1 MGPRPAPTQSAT
13 RASPSGRGRLETY
26 TPQPSAVTKTH
37 PTARPGV
44 RTARDQGR
52 REISVRKTTARPL
65 QRSCASYASVRE
77 GLEAGPHPGAG
88 VSVPDPFSRAPSS
101 SYRRYFCTTGET
113 WACPCER
120 SARISSLDLLSLLQR
135 STGVGSLADLWQQML
150 QLGPHLQGRAA
161 RLTDTSSGSRSP
173 GQGTRQPE
181 DVDLWAAQR
190 AGAGG
195 DDAVDDPGERASC
208 IVEVNLGGEHRGDQ
222 RARRCSHLQR
232 KTRAPSRPAIFA
244 APDLETAHTSGAVL
258 ASSSSAP
265 RRP

>member
-1 MGPRPAPTQSAT
+1 MGSRGMGPRPSPTQSAT

-26 TPQPSAVTKTH
+26 TPQPSLVTKTH

-101 SYRRYFCTTGET
+101 SYRRYFCATGET

-120 SARISSLDLLSLLQR
+120 SARISSLNLLSLPQR
-135 STGVGSLADLWQQML
+135 STVLAQRFPLL
-150 QLGPHLQGRAA
+150 LRGEPRA
-161 RLTDTSSGSRSP
+161 RR
-173 GQGTRQPE
+173 
-181 DVDLWAAQR
+181 AQR
-190 AGAGG
+190 AGRFLCKHANGT
-195 DDAVDDPGERASC
+195 ACAASNYIC
-208 IVEVNLGGEHRGDQ
+208 YL
-222 RARRCSHLQR
+222 S
-232 KTRAPSRPAIFA
+232 
-244 APDLETAHTSGAVL
+244 
-258 ASSSSAP
+258 
-265 RRP
+265 

>member
-150 QLGPHLQGRAA
+150 QLGPHLQGRA
-161 RLTDTSSGSRSP
+161 RQGSRTHP
-173 GQGTRQPE
+173 
-181 DVDLWAAQR
+181 LAADHRVR
-190 AGAGG
+190 A
-195 DDAVDDPGERASC
+195 RAS
-208 IVEVNLGGEHRGDQ
+208 
-222 RARRCSHLQR
+222 RRMSTFGR
-232 KTRAPSRPAIFA
+232 PNGPAPA
-244 APDLETAHTSGAVL
+244 ATTLSTIRESAPV
-258 ASSSSAP
+258 ASS
-265 RRP
+265 R